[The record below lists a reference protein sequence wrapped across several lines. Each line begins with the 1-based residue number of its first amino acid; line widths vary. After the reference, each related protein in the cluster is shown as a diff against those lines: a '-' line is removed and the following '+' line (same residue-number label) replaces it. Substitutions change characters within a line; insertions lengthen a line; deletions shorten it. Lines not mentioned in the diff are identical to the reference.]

1 MQRRAVAVYVA
12 LFLLIGAASYTLIA
26 TAEKPE
32 ITLEDPDYELS
43 SGDEFTAGD
52 ETYTVASVE
61 QVVEESHGSTT
72 KYMTGEIAWTATNV
86 AKSDTWTPGDT
97 VTVGERDWTVVDSS
111 NTSVTLEEELDKEAI
126 LEGDTDANNRTYSDE
141 NGEFVIVDGTE
152 VRSENYFDP
161 ATVTFTEGDTV
172 DYEGTQATI
181 DSLSPDSISLS
192 WTTSEDRSSDFRNE
206 GTVTLDDGN
215 EYLAFFADQE
225 TMILTG
231 DMEAYNAEVAEQET
245 FQQRVGGLS
254 WITFTAV
261 LISFLLIAFA
271 FLPSRY

>member
-32 ITLEDPDYELS
+32 ITLENPDYRLS

-52 ETYTVASVE
+52 ETYTVASIE

-86 AKSDTWTPGDT
+86 EQSDTWAPGDT

-111 NTSVTLEEELDKEAI
+111 NTSVTVEEVLDKEAI
-126 LEGDTDANNRTYSDE
+126 LQNDPDANNGTYSDE
-141 NGEFVIVDGTE
+141 DGEFVIVNGDE
-152 VRSENYFDP
+152 VPSSEYFDP
-161 ATVTFTEGDTV
+161 EVVTFAEGDTV
-172 DYEGTQATI
+172 NYEGTQATI
-181 DSLSPDSISLS
+181 DTISPDSVSLS

-215 EYLAFFADQE
+215 EYLAFFPDQE
-225 TMILTG
+225 TMILTS
-231 DMEAYNAEVAEQET
+231 DMEAYSSEVAKQET

-254 WITFTAV
+254 WITFTAA